1 MILIIAGGGW
11 QSTQPYLLG
20 EGSYYRAASDRWL
33 ARGYVV
39 GMVEHSDGSE
49 IFPNTATGSQAF
61 NNVLTWYDEYRT
73 FWDGLAGYGPDF
85 PICATGFSSGGHF
98 ALLLGANRPSL
109 DCVVAEG
116 APSRLHY
123 TPAPSGRPT
132 HAPGL
137 PQEIQYLADRTFSGM
152 QGVSPAPSWSPS
164 TLRAQ
169 LRMPVLIGHAKN
181 DTVVFPS
188 QTRTLC
194 TSAFP
199 NCRAVY
205 LAAGTSG
212 VADFT
217 HADVDDRA
225 LTRFRNT
232 EQSFVCSVV
241 SSWSGPCP

>member
-1 MILIIAGGGW
+1 MPLGLP
-11 QSTQPYLLG
+11 STRHTGITWRTTTP
-20 EGSYYRAASDRWL
+20 GSTGRFSGRSSWSRSSASP
-33 ARGYVV
+33 VCC
-39 GMVEHSDGSE
+39 
-49 IFPNTATGSQAF
+49 SQR
-61 NNVLTWYDEYRT
+61 VL
-73 FWDGLAGYGPDF
+73 P
-85 PICATGFSSGGHF
+85 
-98 ALLLGANRPSL
+98 RPSPASPPAGTSP
-109 DCVVAEG
+109 CC
-116 APSRLHY
+116 S
-123 TPAPSGRPT
+123 TPTDRPWIASWPRVHRAGCTTRRPQRPADPCSGITP
-132 HAPGL
+132 
-137 PQEIQYLADRTFSGM
+137 EIQYLADRTFSGM